1 MQEEKSGCGCGEKWK
16 MNVSYAGADP
26 LTARSRAS
34 RNARKSD
41 TGADAGVAEN
51 SLNDPVP
58 TAVPLIHIV

>member
-1 MQEEKSGCGCGEKWK
+1 MQEEKRGCGCGEKWK

-26 LTARSRAS
+26 LTARSR
-34 RNARKSD
+34 ARKSD